1 VTARSVSRYVLVV
14 DDDIDVRE
22 SMADILRVEGV
33 EAVVAGDGREA
44 LRLLQTRSDKPSL
57 ILLDLMM
64 PRMSGW
70 ELLEHLGMDR
80 ALAAIP
86 VCVVSASGASLPSG
100 AQAMLSKP
108 FDMQR
113 LLDVVARHAG
123 PPR

>member
-1 VTARSVSRYVLVV
+1 MTARSVSRYVLVV

-70 ELLEHLGMDR
+70 ELLERLGADR
-80 ALAAIP
+80 ALASIP

-100 AQAMLSKP
+100 AQTMLSKP
-108 FDMQR
+108 FDIQR

-123 PPR
+123 PP

>member
-1 VTARSVSRYVLVV
+1 MTARSVSRYVLVV

-44 LRLLQTRSDKPSL
+44 LRLLQTRSDKPFL

-70 ELLEHLGMDR
+70 ELLERLGADR
-80 ALAAIP
+80 ALASIP

-100 AQAMLSKP
+100 AQTMLSKP
-108 FDMQR
+108 FDIQR

-123 PPR
+123 PP

>member
-1 VTARSVSRYVLVV
+1 MTARSVSRYVLVV

-22 SMADILRVEGV
+22 SMADILRVEGL
-33 EAVVAGDGREA
+33 EAVVVGDGGEA

-70 ELLEHLGMDR
+70 ELLERLGADR
-80 ALAAIP
+80 ALASIP

-100 AQAMLSKP
+100 AQTMLSKP
-108 FDMQR
+108 FDIQR

>member
-22 SMADILRVEGV
+22 SMADILRVEGL
-33 EAVVAGDGREA
+33 EAVVVGDGGEA
-44 LRLLQTRSDKPSL
+44 LRLLQTRSDKPFL

-70 ELLEHLGMDR
+70 ELLERLGADR
-80 ALAAIP
+80 ALASIP

-100 AQAMLSKP
+100 AQTMLSKP
-108 FDMQR
+108 FDIQR

-123 PPR
+123 PP